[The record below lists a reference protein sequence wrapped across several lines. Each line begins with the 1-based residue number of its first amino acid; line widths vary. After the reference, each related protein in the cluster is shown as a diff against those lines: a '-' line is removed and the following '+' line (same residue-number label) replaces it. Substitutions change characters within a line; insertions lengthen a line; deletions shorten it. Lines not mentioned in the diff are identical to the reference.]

1 MPKAIGTVYTTSAN
15 VNIFQDA
22 QLGATGNCMV
32 LPVDHD
38 KGIKPYYD
46 KVIALQRAPPWGADG
61 KEIAKLVRLKIKRKQ
76 SNAII
81 YDSASQNIVNSPLSL
96 YIIPYDAYGTLITD
110 NIASYS
116 FHCRMYYK
124 DM

>member
-1 MPKAIGTVYTTSAN
+1 
-15 VNIFQDA
+15 
-22 QLGATGNCMV
+22 MV

-46 KVIALQRAPPWGADG
+46 RVIAIKNGFFWDSAAGHR
-61 KEIAKLVRLKIKRKQ
+61 ESTKLLRIKIKRKKA
-76 SNAII
+76 NTII
-81 YDSASQNIVNSPLSL
+81 YDSASQFIVNSPLSL